1 MKMKKSDLVVVV
13 LMYAVCGFFGALTMG
28 LKPEAQTYPW
38 FVIGILFALTTIYV
52 IKMALDAKRHGVE
65 SGFDEI
71 FEGFLP
77 KQFWPVV
84 VMTVLYVVVMY
95 YMGFYVA
102 TVLYLVATLL
112 YLKIPKWQILI
123 ILAVMFVL
131 TYGAFTMFLKVKL
144 PQGVWMKALLK
155 LLK

>member
-1 MKMKKSDLVVVV
+1 MKMKKSDLIVVI
-13 LMYAVCGFFGALTMG
+13 LMYVVCGFFGVLTTG

-38 FVIGILFALTTIYV
+38 FVICILFVLNTLYV
-52 IKMALDAKRHGVE
+52 IKMAVAAKKHGVE
-65 SGFDEI
+65 SGFNEI

-77 KQFWPVV
+77 KQFWPIV
-84 VMTVLYVVVMY
+84 VMTVLYVIVMY

-102 TVLYLVATLL
+102 TVLYLVGALL

-123 ILAVMFVL
+123 ILVVMFCL
-131 TYGAFTMFLKVKL
+131 TYGAFTLFLKVKL

>member
-1 MKMKKSDLVVVV
+1 MKMKKSDLIVVVM
-13 LMYAVCGFFGALTMG
+13 MYVVCGFFGALTTG

-38 FVIGILFALTTIYV
+38 FVIGILFVLTTLYV
-52 IKMALDAKRHGVE
+52 IKMAIAAKKYGVE

-77 KQFWPVV
+77 KQFWPIV
-84 VMTVLYVVVMY
+84 VMTILYVIIMY

-102 TVLYLVATLL
+102 TVLYLVCALL

-123 ILAVMFVL
+123 ILVVMFFL

-144 PQGVWMKALLK
+144 PQGIWMKELLK

>member
-1 MKMKKSDLVVVV
+1 MKMKKSDLIVVI
-13 LMYAVCGFFGALTMG
+13 LMYVVCGFFGVLTTG

-38 FVIGILFALTTIYV
+38 FVICILFVLTTLYV
-52 IKMALDAKRHGVE
+52 IKMAV
-65 SGFDEI
+65 SGFNEI

-77 KQFWPVV
+77 KQFWPIV
-84 VMTVLYVVVMY
+84 VMTVLYVIVMY

-102 TVLYLVATLL
+102 TVLYLVGALL

-123 ILAVMFVL
+123 ILVVMFCL
-131 TYGAFTMFLKVKL
+131 TYGAFTLFLKVKL